1 MPKPE
6 FITPLPPPEA
16 PDRESTLSEPWAFQ
30 SLNMLAGGVAH
41 DLSNVIGGILG
52 SAELLKLDYNPE
64 HPDIALFQQIF
75 KSGERMMNMV
85 HQLKTFSQRPAC
97 QRTLIRLTPVVT
109 GAVAQFQALLPT
121 SVRLTSQLDPLS
133 PPVLADAAQIE
144 QVVLSLCTNAWRSL
158 PDQQGQILV
167 RLDSCVADRELVA
180 AQPGL
185 RAGPH
190 VCLSVCDQGLPIGKG
205 VMDRLFEPFARK
217 LPGGQNSGLELFMV
231 REIAHAH
238 GGIVAVSSAPGEG
251 TTFKLYFPVLKI

>member
-1 MPKPE
+1 MPKPKT
-6 FITPLPPPEA
+6 ISPPPPPGTPDGDA
-16 PDRESTLSEPWAFQ
+16 PLSEPWAFQ

-52 SAELLKLDYNPE
+52 SAELLKLDYDPA

-75 KSGERMMNMV
+75 KSGERLMNMI
-85 HQLKTFSQRPAC
+85 HQLKTFSQRPAS
-97 QRTLIRLTPVVT
+97 QRTLIRLTPAVT
-109 GAVAQFQALLPT
+109 GALAQFQALLPA
-121 SVRLTSQLDPLS
+121 SVRLTAQLDPES
-133 PPVLADAAQIE
+133 PLVLADASQIE

-167 RLDSCVADRELVA
+167 RLDSCVADPALA
-180 AQPGL
+180 AAHPGL
-185 RAGPH
+185 RAGAH
-190 VCLSVCDQGLPIGKG
+190 VRLSVCDQGLPIGKG
-205 VMDRLFEPFARK
+205 VMERLFEPFARK

-251 TTFKLYFPVLKI
+251 TTFRLYFPVLKI